1 MNENTE
7 NSIKEFEKKE
17 IEKETEENGKA
28 LEREFSDKAQSSP
41 TQEEPENDQG
51 EEPLKNSLEP
61 KLEIDTRQFKKNLI
75 EASLFVAGSSLTIEE
90 ISSKLNISK
99 KEIEE
104 LIEELAIDYLE
115 RNSALIISQLGEDTY
130 QLQIKTE
137 YMDHISKFAKGGAIP
152 EKYLRTLTIIALKQP
167 ILKSTLVKIRG
178 TGAYEHV
185 SYLLDKGLISAIK
198 KGRSQE
204 LTTTEKY
211 AEMYGLP
218 KNIEEMKKMMIKQ
231 LGIKNSIENSK
242 RK

>member
-17 IEKETEENGKA
+17 TEKEIEENGKA
-28 LEREFSDKAQSSP
+28 LEGEFSEKALSSP
-41 TQEEPENDQG
+41 AQKETEINHMEKT
-51 EEPLKNSLEP
+51 LKNSLEAGAG
-61 KLEIDTRQFKKNLI
+61 IDMRHFKKNLI
-75 EASLFVAGSSLTIEE
+75 EASLFVAGSSLNIEE

-99 KEIEE
+99 KEVKE

-115 RNSALIISQLGEDTY
+115 RNSALIIAQLGEDTY

-178 TGAYEHV
+178 SGAYEHV
-185 SYLLDKGLISAIK
+185 SYLLDRGLISAVK

-218 KNIEEMKKMMIKQ
+218 KNIEEMKKVMIKQ
-231 LGIKNSIENSK
+231 LGIENNIENNK
-242 RK
+242 RE